1 MRRCLKLTVVIAVVA
16 LVAAVTGSSAIG
28 QTTTTTGSSSSVPS
42 YGPTTNGNA
51 KAAKAVKGV
60 PLTGTAGSGLT
71 RGVTSSTV
79 KVGCYLQQ
87 ASFAGADSG
96 YKARFSRANSTKE
109 LPGGRT
115 IDFSACQDDGSSPQT
130 NLQII
135 QKLVQQDAV
144 FAIVGISADVLPAS
158 TDFMNTNQVP
168 YYGWGFLPGFC
179 HTRWGFGFDGCL
191 ITTTTDNPKVYQA
204 NLALGPIE
212 AAGLK
217 GQNGKANVAL
227 QTGDDDSGH
236 ISTVTIGDLYKLVG
250 AKVVYSESNIPV
262 PGPPASFT
270 PFVNAILA
278 AKPNILE
285 TLVNFQTAP
294 GLTAAMTAGGFTG
307 TNINFV
313 GYIPG
318 LLGTSAQLA
327 AAFNGAYVSSQI
339 VPQEAQTAYI
349 KQMET
354 DLVSSGAATG
364 KFITLAIAIA
374 YAQADVLVSMLKAT
388 GSTLNTKTFDQK
400 INNGNYTYKSSAE
413 GGPGQMEFPAMHH
426 IAADC
431 AAVLKI
437 NGPGASYI
445 PTVPF
450 TCYDSPVVKTN
461 KKK

>member
-1 MRRCLKLTVVIAVVA
+1 M
-16 LVAAVTGSSAIG
+16 
-28 QTTTTTGSSSSVPS
+28 
-42 YGPTTNGNA
+42 
-51 KAAKAVKGV
+51 
-60 PLTGTAGSGLT
+60 
-71 RGVTSSTV
+71 
-79 KVGCYLQQ
+79 
-87 ASFAGADSG
+87 
-96 YKARFSRANSTKE
+96 
-109 LPGGRT
+109 
-115 IDFSACQDDGSSPQT
+115 
-130 NLQII
+130 
-135 QKLVQQDAV
+135 
-144 FAIVGISADVLPAS
+144 
-158 TDFMNTNQVP
+158 
-168 YYGWGFLPGFC
+168 
-179 HTRWGFGFDGCL
+179 
-191 ITTTTDNPKVYQA
+191 YQA

-388 GSTLNTKTFDQK
+388 GSTLNTKTFDTEDQQRELHLQVLGRRRPGSDGVPGDAPHRRRLCSCPEDQRPRGELHPDGSVHLLRQSGREDQQEEVALR
-400 INNGNYTYKSSAE
+400 IRA
-413 GGPGQMEFPAMHH
+413 GGPASG
-426 IAADC
+426 AAGSR
-431 AAVLKI
+431 A
-437 NGPGASYI
+437 
-445 PTVPF
+445 
-450 TCYDSPVVKTN
+450 
-461 KKK
+461 

>member
-1 MRRCLKLTVVIAVVA
+1 MRRCLKLTVAIAVVA
-16 LVAAVTGSSAIG
+16 CVAALTITSAVG
-28 QTTTTTGSSSSVPS
+28 QTSTTTGTSTVAN

-51 KAAKAVKGV
+51 HAAKAVKGEK
-60 PLTGTAGSGLT
+60 LTGTAGSGLT

-87 ASFAGADSG
+87 AAFAGADAG

-115 IDFSACQDDGSSPQT
+115 IDFQACKDDGSNAQT

-135 QKLVQQDAV
+135 QGLVQQDQV
-144 FAIVGISADVLPAS
+144 FAVVGVSADVLPAS

-168 YYGWGFLPGFC
+168 FLGWGFLPGFC

-191 ITTTTDNPKVYQA
+191 ITATTDNPLVYQS

-217 GQNGKANVAL
+217 PSAAKVAL
-227 QTGDDDSGH
+227 QTGDDEAGH
-236 ISTVTIGDLYKLVG
+236 ASVPTIGNLYKLEG
-250 AKVVYSESNIPV
+250 ATVVYAESNIPV

-270 PFVNAILA
+270 PFVTAILA
-278 AKPNILE
+278 THPNILE
-285 TLVNFQTAP
+285 TLVSFASAP

-318 LLGTSAQLA
+318 LLGSSAQLA
-327 AAFNGAYVSSQI
+327 AAFNGAYVSAQI

-354 DLVSSGAATG
+354 DLVSSSAPTG
-364 KFITLAIAIA
+364 KFITLSIAIA

-388 GSTLNTKTFDQK
+388 GATLNTKTFDAK

-413 GGPGQMEFPAMHH
+413 GGPGQMEYPAMHH
-426 IAADC
+426 IASDC

-450 TCYDSPVVKTN
+450 TCYDSPVVTVKKGG

>member
-1 MRRCLKLTVVIAVVA
+1 MRRCLKLTVVIAVVVATAA
-16 LVAAVTGSSAIG
+16 LTITSAVG
-28 QTTTTTGSSSSVPS
+28 QTTTTTAGSSVPA

-51 KAAKAVKGV
+51 KAAKAVRKE

-71 RGVTSSTV
+71 RGVTSSSV

-87 ASFAGADSG
+87 ASFNGADAG
-96 YKARFSRANSTKE
+96 YKARFQRAAKDKE

-115 IDFSACQDDGSSPQT
+115 IDFTGCKDDGGNPQT
-130 NLQII
+130 NLQIV
-135 QKLVQQDAV
+135 QAAVQQDQV
-144 FAIVGISADVLPAS
+144 FAMVGLSADVLPAS
-158 TDFMNTNQVP
+158 TDFMNQQQVP

-179 HTRWGFGFDGCL
+179 HTRWGFGFNGCL
-191 ITTTTDNPKVYQA
+191 ITADTDNPKVYQS

-217 GQNGKANVAL
+217 PSQAKVAL
-227 QTGDDDSGH
+227 QTGDDTSGKTSVPT
-236 ISTVTIGDLYKLVG
+236 ISNLYKLEG
-250 AKVVYSESNIPV
+250 ATVVYAESNIPT
-262 PGPPASFT
+262 PNPPASFT
-270 PFVNAILA
+270 PYVTAILA

-294 GLTAAMTAGGFTG
+294 GLTAAMTAAGFTG

-354 DLVSSGAATG
+354 DLTASNAPTG
-364 KFITLAIAIA
+364 KFITLAIALA

-400 INNGNYTYKSSAE
+400 INNGNYTYKSSVAQ
-413 GGPGQMEFPAMHH
+413 GPGQMEYPAMHH

-437 NGPGASYI
+437 DGPGAKYI

-450 TCYDSPVVKTN
+450 TCYDSPVVKTKT
-461 KKK
+461 KK

>member
-1 MRRCLKLTVVIAVVA
+1 MRRCLKLTIVIAVVA
-16 LVAAVTGSSAIG
+16 LVAAVTGSSAMG
-28 QTTTTTGSSSSVPS
+28 QTATTTAGSSVAN

-51 KAAKAVKGV
+51 KAAKAVKNV
-60 PLTGTAGSGLT
+60 KLTGTAGSGLT
-71 RGVTSSTV
+71 RGVTATSV

-87 ASFAGADSG
+87 AAFAGAGAG
-96 YKARFSRANSTKE
+96 YQARFTRANTTKE
-109 LPGGRT
+109 IPGGRT
-115 IDFSACQDDGSSPQT
+115 IDFSACQDDGSNPQT

-135 QKLVQQDAV
+135 QKLVQQDQV
-144 FAIVGISADVLPAS
+144 FAVVGISADVLPAS

-168 YYGWGFLPGFC
+168 FFGWGFLPGFC
-179 HTRWGFGFDGCL
+179 HTRWGFGYNGCL
-191 ITTTTDNPKVYQA
+191 ITATADNPKVYQS

-217 GQNGKANVAL
+217 GKNSQAKVAL
-227 QTGDDDSGH
+227 QTGDDDAGH
-236 ISTVTIGDLYKLVG
+236 ISTTTIGDLYKLEG
-250 AKVVYSESNIPV
+250 ATVVYSESNIPV

-270 PFVNAILA
+270 PFVTAILA

-285 TLVNFQTAP
+285 TLVSFASAP

-307 TNINFV
+307 TNVNFV
-313 GYIPG
+313 GYVPG
-318 LLGTSAQLA
+318 LLASSAQLA

-339 VPQEAQTAYI
+339 VPQEAQTSYI

-354 DLVSSGAATG
+354 DLTASSAATG
-364 KFITLAIAIA
+364 KFITLSIAIA

-388 GSTLNTKTFDQK
+388 GATLNTKTFDAK

-413 GGPGQMEFPAMHH
+413 GGPGQMEYPAMHH
-426 IAADC
+426 IASDC
-431 AAVLKI
+431 AAILKI

-450 TCYDSPVVKTN
+450 SCYESPVVKTS

>member
-1 MRRCLKLTVVIAVVA
+1 MHTAPRR
-16 LVAAVTGSSAIG
+16 
-28 QTTTTTGSSSSVPS
+28 
-42 YGPTTNGNA
+42 
-51 KAAKAVKGV
+51 
-60 PLTGTAGSGLT
+60 
-71 RGVTSSTV
+71 
-79 KVGCYLQQ
+79 
-87 ASFAGADSG
+87 
-96 YKARFSRANSTKE
+96 SRAVARSTS
-109 LPGGRT
+109 P
-115 IDFSACQDDGSSPQT
+115 ACKDDGSNPQT
-130 NLQII
+130 NLQIV
-135 QKLVQQDAV
+135 QSLVQQDQV
-144 FAIVGISADVLPAS
+144 FAVVGMSADVLPAS

-168 YYGWGFLPGFC
+168 FFGWGFLPGFC

-191 ITTTTDNPKVYQA
+191 ITADTDSPKVYQA

-217 GQNGKANVAL
+217 NSQAKVAL

-236 ISTVTIGDLYKLVG
+236 ISTTTIGELYKLEG
-250 AKVVYSESNIPV
+250 ATVVYSESNIPV

-270 PFVNAILA
+270 PFVTAILA

-285 TLVNFQTAP
+285 TLVSFASAP
-294 GLTAAMTAGGFTG
+294 GLTASMTAGGFTG

-313 GYIPG
+313 GYVPG
-318 LLGTSAQLA
+318 LLASSAQLA

-354 DLVSSGAATG
+354 DLTSSNAATG
-364 KFITLAIAIA
+364 KFITLSIALA
-374 YAQADVLVSMLKAT
+374 YAQADELVSMLKAV
-388 GSTLNTKTFDQK
+388 GSTLNTKTFDAK

-413 GGPGQMEFPAMHH
+413 GGQGQMEFPAMHH

-450 TCYDSPVVKTN
+450 TCYNSPVVVV
-461 KKK
+461 KKKK

>member
-1 MRRCLKLTVVIAVVA
+1 MRRWLKLTVVLVVVGLIAA
-16 LVAAVTGSSAIG
+16 IGGTSAIG
-28 QTTTTTGSSSSVPS
+28 QTTTTAGSTSSVPS

-51 KAAKAVKGV
+51 KAAKAVKKV

-71 RGVTSSTV
+71 RGVTATTI

-87 ASFAGADSG
+87 ASFAGAGAG
-96 YKARFSRANSTKE
+96 YKARFDRANKTNE
-109 LPGGRT
+109 LPGGRK
-115 IDFSACQDDGSSPQT
+115 IEVSDCQDDGSNPQT

-135 QKLVQQDAV
+135 QKLVQQDQV
-144 FAIVGISADVLPAS
+144 FAVVGISATVLPAS

-168 YYGWGFLPGFC
+168 YFGWGFLPGFC
-179 HTRWGFGFDGCL
+179 HTRWGFGFNGCL
-191 ITTTTDNPKVYQA
+191 ITASTDKPKVYQS

-212 AAGLK
+212 AAGLTPK
-217 GQNGKANVAL
+217 EAKVAL
-227 QTGDDDSGH
+227 QTGDDEAGH
-236 ISTVTIGDLYKLVG
+236 TSVPTISELYKLEG
-250 AKVVYSESNIPV
+250 AKVVYAESNIPV

-270 PFVNAILA
+270 PFVQAILA

-318 LLGTSAQLA
+318 LLASSAQLA

-354 DLVSSGAATG
+354 DLTSSGAATG
-364 KFITLAIAIA
+364 KFITLAIALA

-388 GSTLNTKTFDQK
+388 GATLDTKTFDQK
-400 INNGNYTYKSSAE
+400 INGGGYTYKASAE
-413 GGPGQMEFPAMHH
+413 GGPGQMSYPAMHH
-426 IAADC
+426 IA
-431 AAVLKI
+431 
-437 NGPGASYI
+437 
-445 PTVPF
+445 
-450 TCYDSPVVKTN
+450 
-461 KKK
+461 